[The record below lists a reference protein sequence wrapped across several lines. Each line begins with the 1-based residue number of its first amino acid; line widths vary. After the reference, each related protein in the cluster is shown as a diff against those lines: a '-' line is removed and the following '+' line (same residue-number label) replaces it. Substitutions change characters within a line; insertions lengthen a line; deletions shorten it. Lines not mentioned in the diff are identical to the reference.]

1 MVVLLGFIVML
12 AAIAAVVGV
21 ASTGGTVHVDFYG
34 MGAGNHSIGAIFAM
48 GAVAGVVFALGV
60 MLLRDGAARARRRRI
75 AQREAEDRRL
85 ADERAL
91 RDRNAMLERSLQSR
105 TDANAPLPETAPPAT
120 ARQPVTTG
128 RHAAH

>member
-1 MVVLLGFIVML
+1 MVVLLGFILML

-34 MGAGNHSIGAIFAM
+34 MGAGHHSIGAIFAM

-60 MLLRDGAARARRRRI
+60 MMLRDGATRARRRRA
-75 AQREAEDRRL
+75 AQREAEDGRL
-85 ADERAL
+85 AEERAL
-91 RDRNAMLERSLQSR
+91 RDRNAQLERSLQGGR
-105 TDANAPLPETAPPAT
+105 TDGAAPAPETAPTT

-128 RHAAH
+128 RHAR